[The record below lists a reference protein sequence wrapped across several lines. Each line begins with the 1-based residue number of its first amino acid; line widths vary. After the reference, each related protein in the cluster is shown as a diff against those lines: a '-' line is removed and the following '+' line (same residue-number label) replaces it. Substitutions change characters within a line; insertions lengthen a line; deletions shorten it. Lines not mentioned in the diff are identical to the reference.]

1 MTDHVH
7 AGKKILIV
15 EDDRHIAEGLQLN
28 LSLKGYEVVIA
39 ENGASG
45 LAKWREWKPDLIVL
59 DIMLPGV
66 DGLTVLQ
73 KIRSEDEKLPVL
85 ILSARS
91 TAEDR
96 VRGLAHG
103 VDDYMVKPFVLEELL
118 LRVDRLLTRVS
129 WGRSG
134 RGRAGGVAARSQK
147 TLSFGR
153 NRVDLETGEAECA
166 AGSIR
171 LTDQELKLLKV
182 FAENPGQPLPRKQ
195 LLEAG
200 WGYSRFT
207 STRTVDNFIV
217 RLRKYFEADPR
228 SPRHFI
234 SIRSKGY
241 LFDAE
246 GDGKTVTGSGGR

>member
-1 MTDHVH
+1 MADHPH

-15 EDDRHIAEGLQLN
+15 EDERHIAEGLQLN
-28 LSLKGYEVVIA
+28 LSLQGYETDIA
-39 ENGASG
+39 ENGTTALST
-45 LAKWREWKPDLIVL
+45 WRRWRPDLIVL

-66 DGLTVLQ
+66 DGISVLRE
-73 KIRSEDEKLPVL
+73 IRSEDEKLPVL

-96 VRGLAHG
+96 VRGLTHG

-118 LRVDRLLTRVS
+118 LRVDRLLTRS
-129 WGRSG
+129 AWGG
-134 RGRAGGVAARSQK
+134 PGRAADGKNGTADHLLVFGG
-147 TLSFGR
+147 
-153 NRVDLETGEAECA
+153 NRVDLETGEADCA
-166 AGSIR
+166 AGTIR
-171 LTDQELKLLKV
+171 LTDQELKLLAV
-182 FAENPGQPLPRKQ
+182 FAENPGKPLPRKL

-246 GDGKTVTGSGGR
+246 GGGKSER